1 MHDSDILVRARGL
14 SRSYRKTIKA
24 EGLSGSLK
32 SLFRREKL
40 VVDALADFDLEIRRG
55 EMLGV
60 IGPNGA
66 GKTTLVKLLS
76 GIMRPDSG
84 KLEVLGSRPRDREF
98 AFLSRMA
105 LVMGQRSQLWWDLPA
120 SDSFLLNKAIYGIP
134 EERYR
139 ASLARLASSLEIEA
153 LLNSPVRSLSLGER
167 MRMEFAAAMLHEPEL
182 VFLDEPT
189 LGLDAPAQRRIREFL
204 ARENRER
211 GMTLVLTSH
220 YMEDIRSVCPRS
232 VMILKGRK
240 AFDGPTEELFKDAP
254 REASLAEAVERLYE
268 GEL

>member
-1 MHDSDILVRARGL
+1 MNESSIAVRARGL
-14 SRSYRKTIKA
+14 SRSYKKTIKA
-24 EGLSGSLK
+24 EGLVGSLK
-32 SLFRREKL
+32 SLLRRESL
-40 VVDALADFDLEIRRG
+40 VIDALGDFDLELERG

-76 GIMRPDSG
+76 GIMKPDSG
-84 KLEVLGSRPRDREF
+84 NLEVLGFRPRDRKAE
-98 AFLSRMA
+98 FLSRIT

-139 ASLARLASSLEIEA
+139 ASLARLASSLEVEG
-153 LLNSPVRSLSLGER
+153 LLGSPVRSLSLGER
-167 MRMEFAAAMLHEPEL
+167 MRMEFAAAMLHEPEI

-204 ARENRER
+204 LRENRER
-211 GMTLVLTSH
+211 GITLILTSH
-220 YMEDIRSVCPRS
+220 YMEDIRSVCPRT

-240 AFDGPTEELFKDAP
+240 AFDGGTAALFEGAP
-254 REASLAEAVERLYE
+254 SEASIAEAVERLYE
-268 GEL
+268 GRL

>member
-1 MHDSDILVRARGL
+1 MHDSTLSVRARGL
-14 SRSYRKTIKA
+14 SRSYKKTIKA
-24 EGLSGSLK
+24 EGLAGSLK
-32 SLFRREKL
+32 SLFKRETL
-40 VVDALADFDLEIRRG
+40 IVDALGGFDLDLRPG

-84 KLEVLGSRPRDREF
+84 RLEVLGHSPRERKA
-98 AFLSRMA
+98 AFLSRIA

-120 SDSFLLNKAIYGIP
+120 VDSLLLNKAIYGLS
-134 EERYR
+134 ENRYR
-139 ASLARLASSLEIEA
+139 ASLARLASSLEIEG
-153 LLNSPVRSLSLGER
+153 LLDSPVRALSLGER
-167 MRMEFAAAMLHEPEL
+167 MRVEFAAAMLHEPEL

-204 ARENRER
+204 VRENRER
-211 GMTLVLTSH
+211 GMTLILTSH

-232 VMILKGRK
+232 IMILKGRK
-240 AFDGPTEELFKDAP
+240 AFDGPTDELFGDAP
-254 REASLAEAVERLYE
+254 REASLSEAVERLYE
-268 GEL
+268 GKL